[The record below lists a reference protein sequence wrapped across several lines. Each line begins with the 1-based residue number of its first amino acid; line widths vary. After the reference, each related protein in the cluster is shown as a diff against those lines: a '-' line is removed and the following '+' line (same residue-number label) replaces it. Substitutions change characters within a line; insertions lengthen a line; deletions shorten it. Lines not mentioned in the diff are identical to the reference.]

1 HSLDDGN
8 TWTFVGFVNVDGKR
22 YVSQWMAQTG
32 LVWNP
37 NGSKDLDLKDLTNNK
52 FITIGENRD
61 MFVSNDGVNFK
72 SIKMNHP
79 FPKDRLVFASL
90 AKTPFGFH
98 MMTCANWSDR
108 YYTMAVRHLFS
119 KDLVNWYPI
128 ESSTFLKNPQ
138 FYKGVH
144 LTYDEPSK
152 KLYAIS
158 PCGSTKGCSFVAW
171 TEAKDY
177 LDPNTNDQKN
187 EFVPVGEFV
196 FIKDRTAMIIDHQT
210 SNIGEKYKVRF
221 SDGTYDSGYTK
232 DMFVFPLKSYKRQG
246 CINMGKETLCV
257 GDAVYIGSDVASIMG
272 YYNNDPSKIKFA
284 IKFANGK
291 VDSGFTRDML
301 TLP

>member
-1 HSLDDGN
+1 MLKMALILLSLSFMSCSHLQKNSSNDRAISSVSSIDPNQMPPIEWHFVTTTFQGLNYVYTPFFIKDEKNLTLYTAGGGTAAGNGIRKLSTDLFGTKAITEKMVIPTGPDAAKYNYFRAGRVSKNGSELYMLTEIAGCYEGCDTPAAPKSMATYHSLDDGN

-138 FYKGVH
+138 FYKG
-144 LTYDEPSK
+144 
-152 KLYAIS
+152 
-158 PCGSTKGCSFVAW
+158 
-171 TEAKDY
+171 
-177 LDPNTNDQKN
+177 
-187 EFVPVGEFV
+187 
-196 FIKDRTAMIIDHQT
+196 
-210 SNIGEKYKVRF
+210 
-221 SDGTYDSGYTK
+221 
-232 DMFVFPLKSYKRQG
+232 
-246 CINMGKETLCV
+246 
-257 GDAVYIGSDVASIMG
+257 
-272 YYNNDPSKIKFA
+272 
-284 IKFANGK
+284 
-291 VDSGFTRDML
+291 
-301 TLP
+301 